1 MMVHR
6 SSVCGGKH
14 FKAYNYHFSETR
26 NIMRYV
32 EVSCFAESYVD
43 LLTYC
48 VLLLSTSN
56 IARLRINEN
65 ALPWQHA
72 VRDAIPH

>member
-1 MMVHR
+1 
-6 SSVCGGKH
+6 
-14 FKAYNYHFSETR
+14 
-26 NIMRYV
+26 MRYV